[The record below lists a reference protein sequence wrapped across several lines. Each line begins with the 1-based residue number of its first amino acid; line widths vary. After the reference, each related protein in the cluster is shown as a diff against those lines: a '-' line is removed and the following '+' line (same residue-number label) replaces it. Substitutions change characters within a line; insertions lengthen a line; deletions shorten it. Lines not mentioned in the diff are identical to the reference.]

1 MKAVRAKLEDG
12 RIEALLIEVKLD
24 KRQLLVYNFYRL
36 PDAKAELTDE
46 IAVMIDH
53 AVQVGSQQL

>member
-1 MKAVRAKLEDG
+1 MNEDG

-36 PDAKAELTDE
+36 LDAKAELTDE